1 MEPQR
6 QRRCGEQPWPPVGG
20 TVSGLMRCS
29 AVLAVL
35 VFGVFR
41 ATRRTDR
48 TDPQKFA
55 QSGLWQRAEINAFL
69 RGEGLAALY
78 ANCVD

>member
-1 MEPQR
+1 
-6 QRRCGEQPWPPVGG
+6 
-20 TVSGLMRCS
+20 
-29 AVLAVL
+29 

-78 ANCVD
+78 PNCVD

>member
-20 TVSGLMRCS
+20 TVSGLMRYS

-35 VFGVFR
+35 VR

-78 ANCVD
+78 PNCVD